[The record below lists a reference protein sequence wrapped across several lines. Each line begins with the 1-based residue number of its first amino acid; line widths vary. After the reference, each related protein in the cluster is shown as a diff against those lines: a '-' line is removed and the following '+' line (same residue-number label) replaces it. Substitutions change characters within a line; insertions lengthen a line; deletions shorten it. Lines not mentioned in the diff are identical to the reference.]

1 MSDFDLENIL
11 DLLDSPKLPPFQNI
25 LDEII
30 NAIARLEEPAAIV
43 LDDYHIITNPLIH
56 EILEYLYFRGQWR

>member
-43 LDDYHIITNPLIH
+43 LDD
-56 EILEYLYFRGQWR
+56 